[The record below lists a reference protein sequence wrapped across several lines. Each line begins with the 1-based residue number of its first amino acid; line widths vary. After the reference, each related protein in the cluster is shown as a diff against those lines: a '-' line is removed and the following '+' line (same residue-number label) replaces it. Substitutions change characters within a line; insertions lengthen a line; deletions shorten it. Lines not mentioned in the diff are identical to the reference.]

1 MQKQQLKHKLSL
13 IVCIVLIAAMALFT
27 YGCGDDN
34 QPDADAT
41 DISTEQTTIQSG
53 DIGKGEKEFTF
64 KVVDVNG
71 KETTF
76 TVHTDKETVGE
87 ALIELEMIDGEDGAY
102 GLYVKTVN
110 GTTLDYDKDGKYW
123 AFYVNGEYA
132 SAGVDSTAIEVGAVY
147 SFKAE

>member
-53 DIGKGEKEFTF
+53 DIGKGEGISQMHLTATGSYRIFTCFPDNDLMIISQIFTLCKKTRKIVGNKDKFF
-64 KVVDVNG
+64 K
-71 KETTF
+71 K
-76 TVHTDKETVGE
+76 
-87 ALIELEMIDGEDGAY
+87 
-102 GLYVKTVN
+102 
-110 GTTLDYDKDGKYW
+110 
-123 AFYVNGEYA
+123 
-132 SAGVDSTAIEVGAVY
+132 SCCR
-147 SFKAE
+147 